1 MIDNNFL
8 GLNGFIW
15 FNGVVEDRNDPQK
28 LGRLRVRCVGIHT
41 QNKDELPTEDL
52 PWAQLIHPIT
62 SSGISGLGHS
72 PGFIVEGTWVF
83 GYFRDGVSSQEPM
96 VLGTLPGKPSELSDK
111 TKGFYDPNGIY
122 PKYKDEVDTNR
133 LAVNE
138 ITQPHLGL
146 ELRKLT
152 RKSGVATADFDL
164 IEEDQHVAS
173 TQIPASDGDTWDQP
187 TIPYAAVYP
196 YNHVFESES
205 GHVASTQIPASDG
218 DTWDQPTIPYAAIY
232 PYNHVFESESG
243 HVIEIDDTKDKERL
257 FTAHRTG
264 TSQEISPDGTQVNI
278 IKGDHYNITT
288 GKRQAIISGQ
298 SDITIGGRHKIY
310 INKDGQQDNNYD
322 IQIGP
327 NANVNIQV
335 DKGDMNVVLK
345 DGKMN
350 TNVAGDYNMKVG
362 GNYNLKV
369 EGNRQVDIT
378 GTTTDNTDKAVLHT
392 GSTYKVKAGRIDLNE

>member
-8 GLNGFIW
+8 GRNGFIW
-15 FNGVVEDRNDPQK
+15 FNGVVEDRNDPHK

-41 QNKDELPTEDL
+41 QNKDELPTADL
-52 PWAQLIHPIT
+52 PWSQLIHPIT

-83 GYFRDGVSSQEPM
+83 GYFRDGNSMQEPM
-96 VLGTLPGKPSELSDK
+96 VMGTLPGKPSELADK

-138 ITQPHLGL
+138 PTQPHLGL

-152 RKSGVATADFDL
+152 RKTGITTADFDL
-164 IEEDQHVAS
+164 VAAADHVGLAEDEN
-173 TQIPASDGDTWDQP
+173 IPASD
-187 TIPYAAVYP
+187 
-196 YNHVFESES
+196 S
-205 GHVASTQIPASDG
+205 

-243 HVIEIDDTKDKERL
+243 HIMEIDDTLDNERL
-257 FTAHRTG
+257 YTSHRTG
-264 TSQEISPDGTQVNI
+264 TSQEISSDGTQVNI
-278 IKGDHYNITT
+278 IKKDSY
-288 GKRQAIISGQ
+288 AIIAGHKQASISGN

-310 INKDGQQDNNYD
+310 INKDGQTNNNYD
-322 IQIGP
+322 IQVGP
-327 NANVNIQV
+327 NANVNIQI

-345 DGKMN
+345 DGKFN
-350 TNVAGDYNMKVG
+350 TNISGDYNVKVG
-362 GNYNLKV
+362 GNFNFDV
-369 EGNRQVDIT
+369 RGNISETVSGSKTSNTT
-378 GTTTDNTDKAVLHT
+378 GNVIHRGA
-392 GSTYKVKAGRIDLNE
+392 RIDLNP

>member
-1 MIDNNFL
+1 MTDNNFL
-8 GLNGFIW
+8 GRNGFTW
-15 FNGVVEDRNDPQK
+15 FNGVVEDRQDPQK

-52 PWAQLIHPIT
+52 PWSQLIHPIT

-96 VLGTLPGKPSELSDK
+96 VIGTLPGKPIELSDK
-111 TKGFYDPNGIY
+111 EKGFYDPNGIY

-138 ITQPHLGL
+138 STQPHLGL

-152 RKSGVATADFDL
+152 RKTGVATADFDEIL
-164 IEEDQHVAS
+164 SNAFVAGH
-173 TQIPASDGDTWDQP
+173 TIPASDGDTWSQP

-205 GHVASTQIPASDG
+205 GHIM
-218 DTWDQPTIPYAAIY
+218 
-232 PYNHVFESESG
+232 
-243 HVIEIDDTKDKERL
+243 EIDDTKDHERL

-278 IKGDHYNITT
+278 IKADHYNITT
-288 GKRQAIISGQ
+288 GKRQEIISGNA
-298 SDITIGGRHKIY
+298 DITIGGRHKIF
-310 INKDGQQDNNYD
+310 INKDGAEDNNYD

-327 NANVNIQV
+327 NANVNIQI
-335 DKGDMNVVLK
+335 DKGNMNVILAN
-345 DGKMN
+345 GKMN
-350 TNVAGDYNMKVG
+350 TKVNGDYN
-362 GNYNLKV
+362 LDV
-369 EGNRQVDIT
+369 EGNYTMDVKGNRVINVH
-378 GTTTDNTDKAVLHT
+378 GTTTDETDKDVFHK
-392 GSTYKVKAGRIDLNE
+392 GENYKVVANRIDLN